1 MTDFIRNR
9 PIISAVIG
17 FFALLLL
24 IGNFPLVVVPETKQA
39 VVVRFGKPARIYN
52 QYSPGRPIGAAGAG
66 INWRIPWFEQ
76 LVWVD
81 KRVQAVDMQPQ
92 LVLSTDQRRL
102 MVDAFARYR
111 IVDPLLMY
119 IRSRTEENLNGQ
131 LQTILRSEVRNELAK
146 QPFAALLSPERQGVM
161 NDVRASLNVQ
171 AAKFGVQIVD
181 VRIKKTDLPD
191 GAPLDSAF
199 ESMRTAR
206 LQEAR
211 SIRAQGLKQA
221 QIIRAQADA
230 DAARTYAAS
239 FGKDPDF
246 YDFYRAMQSYQ
257 MTFVG
262 DGQEKPAPTTVVLSP
277 QNDYLKEFT
286 GRSR

>member
-1 MTDFIRNR
+1 MTDSIRR
-9 PIISAVIG
+9 HPIIAGVG
-17 FFALLLL
+17 AFLVFALLLFS
-24 IGNFPLVVVPETKQA
+24 FPVVPETKEA
-39 VVVRFGKPARIYN
+39 VVVRFGKPEHIFN
-52 QYSPGRPIGAAGAG
+52 QYDPKKPIGAAGAG
-66 INWRIPWFEQ
+66 LAYRIPFVDDI
-76 LVWVD
+76 VWID

-119 IRSRTEENLNGQ
+119 VSSRTEENLNGQ
-131 LQTILRSEVRNELAK
+131 LQTILRSEVRNELGK
-146 QPFAALLSPERQGVM
+146 QPFAALLSPERQGIM
-161 NDVRASLNVQ
+161 NDVRASLNTQ
-171 AAKFGVQIVD
+171 ASKFGVQIVD

-211 SIRAQGLKQA
+211 SIRAQGAKQA
-221 QIIRAQADA
+221 QIIKAQADA
-230 DAARTYAAS
+230 DAAKTYAAS

-257 MTFVG
+257 ATFIG
-262 DGQEKPAPTTVVLSP
+262 NGQERAAPTTIVLSP